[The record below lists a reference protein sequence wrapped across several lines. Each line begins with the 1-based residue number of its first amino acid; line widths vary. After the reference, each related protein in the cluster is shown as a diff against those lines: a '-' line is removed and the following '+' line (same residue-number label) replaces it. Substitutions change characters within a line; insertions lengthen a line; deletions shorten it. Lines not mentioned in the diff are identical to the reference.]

1 MTDRLEKIFD
11 RHLELIHKYSTA
23 YQRLRDFI
31 NERDPLML
39 REFINQDEL
48 YQGEEEE

>member
-1 MTDRLEKIFD
+1 MRKRLQ
-11 RHLELIHKYSTA
+11 ELRAEYTEA
-23 YQRLRDFI
+23 YLRLFAFV

-48 YQGEEEE
+48 YQGEKEE